1 MGTPKL
7 TLTLM
12 RHGEAQPIDSCP
24 EDFERALTKRGTTQ
38 AKEMASRIARK
49 RLIPDLILASP
60 AERAWTTASLVAAAC
75 ELDAKQIQCAR
86 ELYLAEP
93 ETIWRLVTE
102 RHANLTHILI
112 CGHNPGLSQIASR
125 LGPKRQLRDL
135 PTAGLAMAV
144 WQGTTAGSWASLQP
158 ETAHSCEFDDPEHI
172 PDWA

>member
-1 MGTPKL
+1 VGTPKL

-24 EDFERALTKRGTTQ
+24 EDFERALTKRGTAQ
-38 AKEMASRIARK
+38 AKEMGARIARR

-93 ETIWRLVTE
+93 ETIWRLVTGA
-102 RHANLTHILI
+102 HADLTHVLV
-112 CGHNPGLSQIASR
+112 CGHNPGLSRIASH
-125 LGPKRQLRDL
+125 LGPKLHLRDL
-135 PTAGLAMAV
+135 STAGLATAV
-144 WQGTTAGSWASLQP
+144 WQGPVASWASLQP

-172 PDWA
+172 SDWT